1 MSTIGSGGFV
11 PPLASSVA
19 GATGQQKTAEI
30 NRTNQEAAERKFQL
44 DRAAQSEKAL
54 GDIGESNQTDDDR
67 DADGRMPW
75 SLAPRT
81 AEKSAGQES
90 AAPSK
95 HAQDLTHERG
105 NQLDLDA

>member
-11 PPLASSVA
+11 PPIASSVA

-30 NRTNQEAAERKFQL
+30 NRTNQEGAERKFQL

-75 SLAPRT
+75 SFAHRT
-81 AEKSAGQES
+81 GEKSTGTES
-90 AAPSK
+90 ASPQK
-95 HAQDLTHERG
+95 HAQDPSQERG